1 MFSYFSYADD
11 QKATVALL
19 GIPDTGGLIQKE
31 DKELDLE
38 RDKVRLVE
46 YNMRKFDLAKTKERA
61 KSVAERDVKVPYR
74 LFTRNCENFSTICVV
89 GNDNIDTNLSDSVT
103 QQGRSFFF
111 GVFNCICIGSR
122 FGGSLLA
129 FLLYIMFVAGDNIID
144 VIPKSSASLFAKVC
158 QYNSSTPKGAQEH
171 RKCHLKIQSVFV
183 SAYLLYVIV
192 YTCWKCSAKYTCRRC
207 KIKSVLKTVSRF
219 ILYIILEAIMIWTE
233 PKVFGMLRR
242 EVVVGTKTNKSLRY
256 FVLVVIAL
264 VKAAVECALIYWISN
279 FIVTLIPRYMV
290 NKRCVSKTGDLQ
302 AGDVISWKRSTCGC
316 CIDAIVTKVHAT
328 NENDIKADLI
338 YEECCSWKLF
348 CTKVKKETNAE
359 IDAETTK
366 VYDFSDFSHK
376 YSPQNVVSN
385 AERELARDDTHCGLL
400 CCNRSSDF
408 CYSAKI
414 KDISCEERFT
424 SCERCIN
431 CFCCL

>member
-89 GNDNIDTNLSDSVT
+89 GNDNIDRNLSDSVT

-171 RKCHLKIQSVFV
+171 RKCHLKIQSIFV

-192 YTCWKCSAKYTCRRC
+192 
-207 KIKSVLKTVSRF
+207 
-219 ILYIILEAIMIWTE
+219 
-233 PKVFGMLRR
+233 
-242 EVVVGTKTNKSLRY
+242 
-256 FVLVVIAL
+256 
-264 VKAAVECALIYWISN
+264 
-279 FIVTLIPRYMV
+279 
-290 NKRCVSKTGDLQ
+290 
-302 AGDVISWKRSTCGC
+302 
-316 CIDAIVTKVHAT
+316 
-328 NENDIKADLI
+328 
-338 YEECCSWKLF
+338 
-348 CTKVKKETNAE
+348 
-359 IDAETTK
+359 
-366 VYDFSDFSHK
+366 
-376 YSPQNVVSN
+376 
-385 AERELARDDTHCGLL
+385 
-400 CCNRSSDF
+400 
-408 CYSAKI
+408 
-414 KDISCEERFT
+414 
-424 SCERCIN
+424 
-431 CFCCL
+431 